1 MDVRINLKVIT
12 NSKSN
17 QVDKFLLEDGEYKMT
32 VRTSQIA
39 ENGKANDKV
48 IELVADFFAVNKSSI
63 HIMFGTKNKHKLV
76 LVQKV
81 KKIPY
86 VGAK

>member
-1 MDVRINLKVIT
+1 MDVRINLKVIA

-17 QVDKFLLEDGEYKMT
+17 RVDKFLLEDGEYKMT

-48 IELVADFFAVNKSSI
+48 IQLIADFFAVNKSSI
-63 HIMFGTKNKHKLV
+63 HIMFGTKNKNKVV

-81 KKIPY
+81 KELPY
-86 VGAK
+86 IGM

>member
-1 MDVRINLKVIT
+1 MDVRINLKVIA

-17 QVDKFLLEDGEYKMT
+17 RVDKFLLEDGEYKMI

-48 IELVADFFAVNKSSI
+48 IQLIADFFAVNKSSI
-63 HIMFGTKNKHKLV
+63 HIMFGTKNKNKVV

-81 KKIPY
+81 KELPY
-86 VGAK
+86 IGM